1 MSYEKVNFFLLRE
14 NRDFRER
21 LQSVNLSKN
30 QKLAMSTQ
38 LLQPKKKDA
47 QIFPNVS
54 WEQFEAIE
62 QSFEGI
68 VGVKFAY
75 LDGTLEI
82 MTISPEHED
91 TKSTIVR
98 LLEAYMD
105 EKDIRFY
112 KRGSPS
118 LGTKDLGARSE
129 PDESYNLD
137 TKKSFPDLVIE
148 VVITSGGVDKLAGY
162 QRMGVTEVW
171 FWEDG
176 VLAIHHLRNKGYQ
189 KVRRSALLPDLPL
202 DIFTKYI
209 TYYDQYDAVKEFRAA
224 LRQVS

>member
-1 MSYEKVNFFLLRE
+1 
-14 NRDFRER
+14 
-21 LQSVNLSKN
+21 
-30 QKLAMSTQ
+30 MSTQ

-62 QSFEGI
+62 QSFESI

-91 TKSTIVR
+91 TKSTIR
-98 LLEAYMD
+98 ALLEAYMRTVG
-105 EKDIRFY
+105 IRFY
-112 KRGSPS
+112 MRGSPS
-118 LGTKDLGARSE
+118 LGSRELNARSE
-129 PDESYNLD
+129 PDESYNLE
-137 TKKSFPDLVIE
+137 TKKKFPDLVLE

-176 VLAIHHLRNKGYQ
+176 VLAIHRLRSNGYERVS
-189 KVRRSALLPDLPL
+189 KSELLPDLPL
-202 DIFTKYI
+202 DIFTRYI
-209 TYYDQYDAVKEFRAA
+209 TYYDQFDAVNEFMAV
-224 LRQVS
+224 LRQGE